1 MKVSKNQKR
10 IRRHN
15 RVRAKVQG
23 TAQMPRL
30 CVFRSNQHIT
40 AQIIDDQ
47 KGKTIFQVNDLKK
60 LKITRPVV
68 KPKVSTTGENEKL
81 KIKEG
86 EQRAGK
92 ILQAFEVGKEIAKLA
107 AEKKITKVV
116 FDRGGYQYHGRVKAL
131 AEGAREG
138 GLKF

>member
-1 MKVSKNQKR
+1 MKVTKNQKR

-40 AQIIDDQ
+40 AQIVDDQ
-47 KGKTIFQVNDLKK
+47 KGKTIIQANDVQKMNLKEAK
-60 LKITRPVV
+60 ER
-68 KPKVSTTGENEKL
+68 TGKTAKAFL
-81 KIKEG
+81 V
-86 EQRAGK
+86 GK
-92 ILQAFEVGKEIAKLA
+92 IIAQKA
-107 AEKKITKVV
+107 QEKKISKVV

-131 AEGAREG
+131 AEGARDG
-138 GLKF
+138 GLIF